1 MAKNVQLTA
10 TVDEDVKNAAARILQ
25 EIGLSTSSA
34 IEIFLR
40 QVIRQRGIPFELS
53 LGEPMQSSNVSRIE
67 HEVVN
72 L

>member
-1 MAKNVQLTA
+1 MAKNIQLTA
-10 TVDEDVKNAAARILQ
+10 TVDEEVKNEAAAILQ

-40 QVIRQRGIPFELS
+40 QVIRHRGIPFDLTLGDPLS
-53 LGEPMQSSNVSRIE
+53 TKPHVE
-67 HEVVN
+67 HEVIN

>member
-1 MAKNVQLTA
+1 MAKNIQLTA
-10 TVDEDVKNAAARILQ
+10 TVDEDVKNESAAILQ
-25 EIGLSTSSA
+25 EIGLSMSSA

-40 QVIRQRGIPFELS
+40 QLIRHRGIPFDLT
-53 LGEPMQSSNVSRIE
+53 LGDTTPAKPHVE

>member
-1 MAKNVQLTA
+1 MAKNIQLTA
-10 TVDEDVKNAAARILQ
+10 TVDEDVKNEAAAILQ

-40 QVIRQRGIPFELS
+40 QVIRHRGIPFELS
-53 LGEPMQSSNVSRIE
+53 ISETPKRPSID
-67 HEVVN
+67 HEIVE